1 MHTMKIKVTKAEWD
15 LRPKSKILRVDG
27 LVMVDSFDDEVTAEQ
42 HDDPGTDEK
51 ILKIEITVKPS
62 GSPKQRQ
69 PLPFHFA
76 RMTDGKEPWKHVQ
89 VTDSSGTTVTYP
101 LTKISFA

>member
-1 MHTMKIKVTKAEWD
+1 MYTMKLKVTKAEWD
-15 LRPKSKILRVDG
+15 LRPKSKILMVDG

-42 HDDPGTDEK
+42 HEEPAIDK
-51 ILKIEITVKPS
+51 KFLQINIVVKPS
-62 GSPKQRQ
+62 GGPKQRQ

-76 RMTDGKEPWKHVQ
+76 RMTDGQEPWTRVQ
-89 VTDSSGTTVTYP
+89 VTDCSGTSVVYP

>member
-27 LVMVDSFDDEVTAEQ
+27 LVMVDAFDDEVSAEQ
-42 HDDPGTDEK
+42 HEEPELDKK
-51 ILKIEITVKPS
+51 ILKITVTVNPS
-62 GSPKQRQ
+62 GGPKQRQ

-76 RMTDGKEPWKHVQ
+76 RMTDGKEPWTHVQ
-89 VTDSSGTTVTYP
+89 VTDGAGTNVSYP